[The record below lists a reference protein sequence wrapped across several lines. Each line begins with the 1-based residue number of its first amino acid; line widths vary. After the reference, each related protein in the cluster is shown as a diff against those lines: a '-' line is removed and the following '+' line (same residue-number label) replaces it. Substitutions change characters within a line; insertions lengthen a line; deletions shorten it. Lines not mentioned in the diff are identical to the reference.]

1 MYMYVDLEVKEIRVM
16 IKKKLEDL
24 LETTSKDEITGPM
37 KAWIYNHLIIS
48 KMSWGFTVYNLPITF
63 VRELEALCNRYL
75 KKWLGI
81 AHPCITTVLYRSRDQ
96 KGLQLKNICNEYKV
110 IQLIKGHQL

>member
-37 KAWIYNHLIIS
+37 KAWVYNNLIIS
-48 KMSWGFTVYNLPITF
+48 KMSWGFTV
-63 VRELEALCNRYL
+63 
-75 KKWLGI
+75 
-81 AHPCITTVLYRSRDQ
+81 
-96 KGLQLKNICNEYKV
+96 
-110 IQLIKGHQL
+110 